1 MSLKNISGTPWHVGF
16 GDKCKDSRRHKSKCI
31 YYQNGYCSFRVQ
43 NCIGSSHCKCYEN
56 FKGKANKR

>member
-31 YYQNGYCSFRVQ
+31 HYQNGYCSFRVQ
-43 NCIGSSHCKCYEN
+43 NCML
-56 FKGKANKR
+56 